1 MITGRHRINLQSAR
15 SERLAATMFE
25 RLNYPRINKPAID
38 HMLAAKKEVKLIEP
52 RLHALVELRVSQI
65 NGCAFCVDLHATE
78 ARAAGEGQQ
87 RLDCIAVWRE
97 CQFFNESERAALAW
111 AEALTDISRQGAPEI
126 LYEDLKRH
134 FSDEEVVDLT
144 LIVAQMNAWNRLA
157 IGFGRQPRER
167 RN

>member
-1 MITGRHRINLQSAR
+1 
-15 SERLAATMFE
+15 MFE
-25 RLNYPRINKPAID
+25 RLNYPRINKLAID
-38 HMLAAKKEVKLIEP
+38 HMLAAKNEVKLIES

-78 ARAAGEGQQ
+78 ARAAGEREQ
-87 RLDCIAVWRE
+87 RLDCLAAWRE
-97 CQFFNESERAALAW
+97 CQFFGEAERAALAW
-111 AEALTDISRQGAPEI
+111 AEAVTDLPRQGAPET

-144 LIVAQMNAWNRLA
+144 LIIAQMNAWNRLA
-157 IGFGRQPRER
+157 VGFGRQPREQ